1 MSHGTSMISS
11 ADLRIT
17 PAGSQIKKVP
27 SKLVFHPFST
37 TQADKSNA
45 LRVGGDKSRQKDEA
59 AAKDKESSAAL
70 QDSLKHIFSG
80 PITEGLR
87 VQNGVSKHAG
97 IISFSGHAGDWFQ
110 PRKPEDFTIS
120 LGREIPDTS
129 PLSPARPIPAHK
141 VTAIDKIL
149 DKAEKTLRRNGGVL
163 VFGGRGAGKSAAL
176 HDFSVRMNSHL
187 RCNLP
192 PLITDFRCCLRF
204 MWSDCR

>member
-1 MSHGTSMISS
+1 MLHGTSMISC
-11 ADLRIT
+11 ADLRII
-17 PAGSQIKKVP
+17 PAGTQMKKVP
-27 SKLVFHPFST
+27 SKLVFHPFSS
-37 TQADKSNA
+37 TQADKTNA

-70 QDSLKHIFSG
+70 QESLKHIFSS

-87 VQNGVSKHAG
+87 VQNGTVRQTG
-97 IISFSGHAGDWFQ
+97 IISFLGHAGDWFV
-110 PRKPEDFTIS
+110 PRKPEDFILS
-120 LGREIPDTS
+120 LGREIQDTS

-163 VFGGRGAGKSAAL
+163 VCGGRGAGKSAAL
-176 HDFSVRMNSHL
+176 NELSVRMNNHL
-187 RCNLP
+187 RCISPNH
-192 PLITDFRCCLRF
+192 INNYRCCLCF